1 MIRRGACR
9 AAAVSETRERTREE
23 IRNMKLGMINSAW
36 EQHGID
42 LLSGLERTKEIGFD
56 CVDIFQDPLDPGA
69 DERITAIKAKCDEI
83 ELPIIS
89 VVGVSVGLID
99 FNPSVQEFHLAR
111 CKRYLDMAEQ
121 LGAKNYLL
129 VIGEYI
135 WQKEVIPPEE
145 QWKWG
150 AEHCRTLGEY
160 ATERDLEIVLELE
173 PFDMAL
179 VNNLSEMGRFLTDVD
194 VPAVKANIDISHM
207 LLSDSKPEELASLRG
222 RAGHVHISDCDG
234 KVHGDFPP
242 GDGVVDFPPYLQAIK
257 DLEFDGAISLELEY
271 SPEPEKIVEWVT
283 KAYDATDKLMQ
294 EINLRG

>member
-1 MIRRGACR
+1 
-9 AAAVSETRERTREE
+9 
-23 IRNMKLGMINSAW
+23 MKLGMINSAW
-36 EQHGID
+36 EQEGTGID
-42 LLSGLERTKEIGFD
+42 LLKGLEQTKEIGFD
-56 CVDIFQDPLDPGA
+56 SVDIFQDPLDPGA
-69 DERITAIKAKCDEI
+69 DERIPAIREKCEEI
-83 ELPIIS
+83 DLPIIS

-234 KVHGDFPP
+234 EVHGDFPP

-283 KAYDATDKLMQ
+283 KAYDATDKLMR
-294 EINLRG
+294 EIDLRG

>member
-1 MIRRGACR
+1 MIRRGA
-9 AAAVSETRERTREE
+9 AARRWALKYGNEFERNKE
-23 IRNMKLGMINSAW
+23 NMKLGMINSAW

-69 DERITAIKAKCDEI
+69 DERITAIKAKCDEL

-99 FNPSVQEFHLAR
+99 FNPSVQAFHLDR
-111 CKRYLDMAEQ
+111 CKRYLDMAQQ

-135 WQKEVIPPEE
+135 WQKEVIPPAE
-145 QWKWG
+145 QWNWG
-150 AEHCRTLGEY
+150 VEHLKTLGEY
-160 ATERDLEIVLELE
+160 AAERDLEIVLELE

-257 DLEFDGAISLELEY
+257 DLDFDGAISLELEY

-283 KAYDATDKLMQ
+283 KAYDATDKPMQ
-294 EINLRG
+294 EIELRG

>member
-1 MIRRGACR
+1 
-9 AAAVSETRERTREE
+9 
-23 IRNMKLGMINSAW
+23 MKLGMINSAW

-56 CVDIFQDPLDPGA
+56 SVDIFQDPLDPGA
-69 DERITAIKAKCDEI
+69 DERISSVRAKCEELD
-83 ELPIIS
+83 LPIIS

-99 FNPSVQEFHLAR
+99 FNPSVQNFHLDR
-111 CKRYLDMAEQ
+111 CKRYLDMAQQ

-135 WQKEVIPPEE
+135 WDQEVIPPAE

-150 AEHCRTLGEY
+150 VEHCRTLGEY
-160 ATERDLEIVLELE
+160 AAERDLE
-173 PFDMAL
+173 MAL
-179 VNNLSEMGRFLTDVD
+179 VKNISEMTRFLTEVD

-207 LLSDSKPEELASLRG
+207 TLSDSAPGELANLRG

-234 KVHGDFPP
+234 KVHGDLPP

-257 DLEFDGAISLELEY
+257 DLDFDGAISLELEY

-294 EINLRG
+294 DIDLRG

>member
-1 MIRRGACR
+1 
-9 AAAVSETRERTREE
+9 
-23 IRNMKLGMINSAW
+23 MKLGMINSAW

-69 DERITAIKAKCDEI
+69 DERITAVRAKCDELA
-83 ELPIIS
+83 LPIIS

-99 FNPSVQEFHLAR
+99 FNPSVQNFHLDR
-111 CKRYLDMAEQ
+111 CKRYLDMAQQ

-135 WQKEVIPPEE
+135 WQKEVIPPAE

-150 AEHCRTLGEY
+150 VEHLKTLGEY
-160 ATERDLEIVLELE
+160 AAERDLEIVLELE

-179 VNNLSEMGRFLTDVD
+179 VNNLSEMGRFLADVD
-194 VPAVKANIDISHM
+194 VPEVKANIDISHM

-257 DLEFDGAISLELEY
+257 DLDFEGSISLELEY
-271 SPEPEKIVEWVT
+271 SPDPSKIVEWVEE
-283 KAYDATDKLMQ
+283 AYRSTAEMMEQ
-294 EINLRG
+294 VGLRN

>member
-1 MIRRGACR
+1 MIRRGAVAWR
-9 AAAVSETRERTREE
+9 WASKYGNEFERNKE
-23 IRNMKLGMINSAW
+23 NMKLGMINSAW

-69 DERITAIKAKCDEI
+69 DERITAVRAKCDELA
-83 ELPIIS
+83 LPIIS

-99 FNPSVQEFHLAR
+99 FNPSVQAFHLDR
-111 CKRYLDMAEQ
+111 CKRYLDMAQQ

-135 WQKEVIPPEE
+135 WQKEVIPPAE

-150 AEHCRTLGEY
+150 VEHLKTLGGY
-160 ATERDLEIVLELE
+160 AAERDLEIVLELE

-207 LLSDSKPEELASLRG
+207 LLSDSKPEELATCISPIVMERFMGISLPTTAWSTFHPTCRRSRTSILTVPSVSSSNTLRSLRRSSSG
-222 RAGHVHISDCDG
+222 SPRPTMRPTSSCRISIC
-234 KVHGDFPP
+234 
-242 GDGVVDFPPYLQAIK
+242 GVESSRQA
-257 DLEFDGAISLELEY
+257 S
-271 SPEPEKIVEWVT
+271 
-283 KAYDATDKLMQ
+283 
-294 EINLRG
+294 

>member
-1 MIRRGACR
+1 
-9 AAAVSETRERTREE
+9 
-23 IRNMKLGMINSAW
+23 MKLGMINSAW

-160 ATERDLEIVLELE
+160 AAERDLEIVLELE

-234 KVHGDFPP
+234 EVHGDFPP

>member
-1 MIRRGACR
+1 
-9 AAAVSETRERTREE
+9 
-23 IRNMKLGMINSAW
+23 MKLGMINSAW

-69 DERITAIKAKCDEI
+69 DERIVAIKGKCEELD
-83 ELPIIS
+83 LPIIS

-99 FNPSVQEFHLAR
+99 FNPSVQNFHLDR
-111 CKRYLDMAEQ
+111 CKRYLDMAQQ

-150 AEHCRTLGEY
+150 VEHLKTLGEY
-160 ATERDLEIVLELE
+160 AAERDLEIVLELE

-179 VNNLSEMGRFLTDVD
+179 VNNLSEMGRFLGDVD

-257 DLEFDGAISLELEY
+257 DLDFDGAISLELEY

-294 EINLRG
+294 DIDLRG

>member
-1 MIRRGACR
+1 MIRRGLA
-9 AAAVSETRERTREE
+9 ATAAVFETRQRNREE

-69 DERITAIKAKCDEI
+69 DERIVAVKAKCEEL

-99 FNPSVQEFHLAR
+99 FNPSVQNFHLDR
-111 CKRYLDMAEQ
+111 CKRYLDMAQQ

-150 AEHCRTLGEY
+150 VEHLKTLGEY
-160 ATERDLEIVLELE
+160 AAERDLEIVLELE

-242 GDGVVDFPPYLQAIK
+242 GDGVVDFPPYMQAIK
-257 DLEFDGAISLELEY
+257 DLDFDGAISLELEY

-294 EINLRG
+294 DIDLRG

>member
-1 MIRRGACR
+1 
-9 AAAVSETRERTREE
+9 
-23 IRNMKLGMINSAW
+23 MKLGMINSAW

-135 WQKEVIPPEE
+135 W
-145 QWKWG
+145 
-150 AEHCRTLGEY
+150 
-160 ATERDLEIVLELE
+160 
-173 PFDMAL
+173 
-179 VNNLSEMGRFLTDVD
+179 
-194 VPAVKANIDISHM
+194 
-207 LLSDSKPEELASLRG
+207 
-222 RAGHVHISDCDG
+222 
-234 KVHGDFPP
+234 
-242 GDGVVDFPPYLQAIK
+242 
-257 DLEFDGAISLELEY
+257 
-271 SPEPEKIVEWVT
+271 
-283 KAYDATDKLMQ
+283 
-294 EINLRG
+294 

>member
-1 MIRRGACR
+1 
-9 AAAVSETRERTREE
+9 
-23 IRNMKLGMINSAW
+23 MKLGMINSAW

-69 DERITAIKAKCDEI
+69 DERIVAVKAKCEEL

-89 VVGVSVGLID
+89 VGGVSVGLID
-99 FNPSVQEFHLAR
+99 FNPSVQNFHLDR
-111 CKRYLDMAEQ
+111 CKRYLDMAQQ

-135 WQKEVIPPEE
+135 WQKEVIPPAE

-150 AEHCRTLGEY
+150 GEHLKTLGEY
-160 ATERDLEIVLELE
+160 AAERGLEIVIELE
-173 PFDMAL
+173 PFREAL
-179 VNNLSEMGRFLTDVD
+179 VHNLSEMGRFLTEVD

-207 LLSDSKPEELASLRG
+207 LLSDSAPEELASLRG

-234 KVHGDFPP
+234 KVHGDLPP
-242 GDGVVDFPPYLQAIK
+242 GDGVVVFQPYLQAIK
-257 DLEFDGAISLELEY
+257 DLDFDGAISLELEY

>member
-1 MIRRGACR
+1 
-9 AAAVSETRERTREE
+9 
-23 IRNMKLGMINSAW
+23 MKLGMINSAW

-56 CVDIFQDPLDPGA
+56 SVDIFQDPLDPGA
-69 DERITAIKAKCDEI
+69 DERISSVRAKCEELD
-83 ELPIIS
+83 LPIIS

-99 FNPSVQEFHLAR
+99 FNPSVQNFHLDR
-111 CKRYLDMAEQ
+111 CKRYLDMAQQ

-135 WQKEVIPPEE
+135 WDQEVIPPAE

-150 AEHCRTLGEY
+150 VEHCRTLGEY
-160 ATERDLEIVLELE
+160 AAERDLEIVIELE
-173 PFDMAL
+173 PFRMAL
-179 VNNLSEMGRFLTDVD
+179 VKNISEMTRFLTEVD

-207 LLSDSKPEELASLRG
+207 TLSDSAPGELANLRG

-234 KVHGDFPP
+234 KVHGDLPP

-257 DLEFDGAISLELEY
+257 DLDFDGAISLELEY

-294 EINLRG
+294 DIDLRG